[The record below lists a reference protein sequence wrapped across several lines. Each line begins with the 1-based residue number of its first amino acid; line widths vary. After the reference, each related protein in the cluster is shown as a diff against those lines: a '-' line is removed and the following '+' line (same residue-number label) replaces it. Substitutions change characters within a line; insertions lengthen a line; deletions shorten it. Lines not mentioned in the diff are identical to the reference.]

1 MKPVLT
7 NIKNLIPYLILI
19 SIYFILINIEARN
32 TQFRRQKI
40 NQSDNKD
47 TSFNSDIEHSNIR
60 ISIPVIP
67 YENLK

>member
-67 YENLK
+67 YE